1 MEDDQTIKSTLNS
14 VRCLIKSPQKYTLSE
29 KDVLELT
36 EDDLYDELDEDHVD
50 QDDNLKISEKML
62 SINQMLTSID
72 DNQTKIEESSVDKD
86 GHISKEVAV
95 ESAANIRKII
105 NKMQSSEN
113 NNNDYPYKKNLEQV
127 IIDSLKPYLNEWLE
141 ENVTRIIKRELEK
154 LNENHK

>member
-14 VRCLIKSPQKYTLSE
+14 VKCLIKSPQKYALSE

-36 EDDLYDELDEDHVD
+36 EDDLYDELDEDHID

-62 SINQMLTSID
+62 SINQMLTSLD
-72 DNQTKIEESSVDKD
+72 DNQTKVEELSVNKD

-105 NKMQSSEN
+105 NKMQSSDDN
-113 NNNDYPYKKNLEQV
+113 SNYKKNLEQV

-141 ENVTRIIKRELEK
+141 LNVTRIIKRELEK